1 MRQITLDGRIGT
13 GGAKVLQTAK
23 GKSYI
28 RFSIANDTFVNGA
41 NKTEWFDVTCFDQFL
56 VENKAKYM
64 TQGRYVIVQG
74 VPDSQVVNKE
84 GKIYLNNYITAVSID
99 LPSFGTKKEDNP
111 VAQVSTFTGGTK
123 SAEVTKPQVQAAPV
137 QEVHQHTAPVA
148 QPAPQ
153 PQPVVS
159 QAAPAGW
166 SSDEDLPF

>member
-41 NKTEWFDVTCFDQFL
+41 NKTEWFDVTCFDPFL

-84 GKIYLNNYITAVSID
+84 GKIYLNNYITANSID
-99 LPSFGTKKEDNP
+99 LPSFGTKKEDSP

-123 SAEVTKPQVQAAPV
+123 SAEVTKPQAQAAPV
-137 QEVHQHTAPVA
+137 QEVHQHTAQVA

>member
-41 NKTEWFDVTCFDQFL
+41 NKTEWFDVTCFDPFL

-74 VPDSQVVNKE
+74 VPDSQVVN
-84 GKIYLNNYITAVSID
+84 NYITAVSID
-99 LPSFGTKKEDNP
+99 LPSFGTKKEDSP

>member
-1 MRQITLDGRIGT
+1 
-13 GGAKVLQTAK
+13 
-23 GKSYI
+23 
-28 RFSIANDTFVNGA
+28 
-41 NKTEWFDVTCFDQFL
+41 
-56 VENKAKYM
+56 
-64 TQGRYVIVQG
+64 VQG

-84 GKIYLNNYITAVSID
+84 GKIYLNNYITANSID
-99 LPSFGTKKEDNP
+99 LPSFGTKKEDSP

-123 SAEVTKPQVQAAPV
+123 SAEVTKPQVQAAPVAAPV

>member
-41 NKTEWFDVTCFDQFL
+41 NKTEWFDVTCFDPFL

-137 QEVHQHTAPVA
+137 QEVHHHTAPVA
-148 QPAPQ
+148 QTATQ
-153 PQPVVS
+153 QVVS

-166 SSDEDLPF
+166 SGDEDLPF